1 MLASNIVDWSTVC
14 QALFGTRE
22 WAIVSMFGVLTSDG
36 ILEEYSDFFI
46 STIYGVFQWVIL
58 HVINDRSL

>member
-1 MLASNIVDWSTVC
+1 
-14 QALFGTRE
+14 
-22 WAIVSMFGVLTSDG
+22 MFGVLTSDG

-46 STIYGVFQWVIL
+46 STIYSVFQWVIL